1 MKSFN
6 LIVPIA
12 ADKPVY
18 NQEMPFVF
26 SLSKEGIMFCIKA
39 ILGLQLNKFDK
50 IYFTIL
56 KKHDELFCLSDLF
69 KLQFKRL
76 QLNNAKVV
84 VLDEPTYSQPE
95 TIYKTIEKENIEG
108 GVFIKDA
115 DCTFTCDIEP
125 ANGIAIYPL
134 ESLEWVNPQNKSYVS
149 IDDMF
154 YITNI
159 IEKRIID
166 HYFCAGGYSFDDA
179 KEYCKYFEKLKINHG
194 LYLSHIVYAMLLNK
208 KVFRPI
214 IVKNYVDFEAK

>member
-1 MKSFN
+1 MKSFS

-12 ADKPVY
+12 ADKSAY
-18 NQEMPFVF
+18 DTEMPFVF
-26 SLSKEGIMFCIKA
+26 GLSKDGIMFCIKA
-39 ILGLQLNKFDK
+39 ILGFQLSKFNE

-56 KKHDELFCLSDLF
+56 KKHDELYSLADLF

-76 QLNNAKVV
+76 HLNNAKVV
-84 VLDEPTYSQPE
+84 LLEEPTSSQPE
-95 TIYKTIEKENIEG
+95 TIYRTIEKEHIEG
-108 GVFIKDA
+108 GIFIKDA
-115 DCTFTCDIEP
+115 DCSFSCDIEP
-125 ANGIAIYPL
+125 SNGIAIYPL
-134 ESLEWVNPQNKSYVS
+134 ENLEWVNPQHKSYVS
-149 IDDMF
+149 VDDMY

-166 HYFCAGGYSFDDA
+166 HYFCAGGYSFDDT
-179 KEYCKYFEKLKINHG
+179 KEYCKYFEELKMNHG